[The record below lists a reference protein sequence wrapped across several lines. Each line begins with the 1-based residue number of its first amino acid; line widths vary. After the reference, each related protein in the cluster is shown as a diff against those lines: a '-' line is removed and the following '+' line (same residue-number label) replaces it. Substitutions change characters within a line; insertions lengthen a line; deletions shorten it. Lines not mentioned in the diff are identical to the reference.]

1 MTRKQ
6 DNAIAPRSEAE
17 KRALII
23 ERLIGDTGEPGQIVR
38 AARKMGERVL
48 PSVSKT
54 LAELLPAPVE
64 IEISAVEVTRFSE
77 ALRGLSQSSALLIAA
92 SSSSPDALVMHLE
105 AQGVAILVNALFGGA
120 VDDEVEVHDKALS
133 PTELDVASLIFKP
146 FAEALNGSGKR
157 ALDLKMPLPEP
168 INGQGLKKQSLRDGP
183 AVHLALT
190 LTLGANS
197 GVLHLYMPQRVFLQH
212 RGNAIADEAGN
223 EPKED
228 WSEKF
233 SGEIKRSKVSMEA
246 QIMLGRLTLA
256 QIADF
261 HAGQVLPLDIGA
273 MESVLL
279 KAGSSK
285 LFSCEFGKLGD
296 QYTVRVRE
304 PFDAER
310 DLMNEILTQ
319 D

>member
-1 MTRKQ
+1 MSRKH
-6 DNAIAPRSEAE
+6 DAVRSEAE

-23 ERLIGDTGEPGQIVR
+23 ERLMGDTGEPGQIVR
-38 AARKMGERVL
+38 AARKMGERVM
-48 PSVSKT
+48 PSVSKA
-54 LAELLPAPVE
+54 LADIMPAPVE

-77 ALRGLSQSSALLIAA
+77 ALADASQASALLIAA

-105 AQGVAILVNALFGGA
+105 SKSVAILVNALFGGS
-120 VDDEVEVHDKALS
+120 VDDDVDVNTKALS
-133 PTELDVASLIFKP
+133 PTELEVASLVFAP

-157 ALDLKMPLPEP
+157 ALDLKMPLAEP
-168 INGQGLKKQSLRDGP
+168 VNGQGLKKQSLRDGP
-183 AVHLALT
+183 AVHLALN

-197 GVLHLYMPQRVFLQH
+197 GVLHIYMPQRVFLQH
-212 RGNAIADEAGN
+212 RGDAIADESGSTHS
-223 EPKED
+223 EG
-228 WSEKF
+228 WSQKF
-233 SGEIKRSKVSMEA
+233 SGEVKRSKVSMDA
-246 QIMLGRLTLA
+246 QITLGKLTLA
-256 QIADF
+256 QIAGF
-261 HAGQVLPLDIGA
+261 HAGQVIPLELGA
-273 MESVLL
+273 TENVLL
-279 KAGSSK
+279 KAGASK